1 MTNRSPDDLDRD
13 HTDELPV
20 LLETVAQRDEEDSV
34 FASPRPDDTAQHA
47 ALHAVPSQSAGST
60 SELLSQLAERSDEI
74 AILQSQIASLA
85 DRGREL
91 EQDIAAKD
99 ERLHELEQTV
109 AALRQSTEDALAAE
123 RRLAAQVAVRDG
135 RIAELTAELER
146 LREAS
151 AARDAETKHRA
162 AADSSEP
169 ATDQQPTESPAHA
182 SSPATAREVQRLLEE
197 KAALSD
203 YIAGRRA
210 RWEESQAREA
220 SLGARVAALEKELTA
235 AGTRAEEAEAFAT
248 RESGRAVSLRSELVD
263 SARRVAELE
272 RQLKAAAPALGPATS
287 APAVATMTATVAEP
301 PIRPQAAGP
310 KPAAPTPAEVPVV
323 SEIVEAAP
331 QAVEAVAQLEAE
343 VEYKRQQVAA
353 QLVELRDRDQQIR
366 SSAGDLEQVRRE
378 LGALRLELE
387 QSRSAASR
395 LERAVIDKDR
405 ALDARDARITTL
417 QEELKQRLRTESL
430 HAADVRPTRL
440 EPLPTRATTL
450 DVGTEHAPAPVLI
463 CLTGDAPKR
472 FALTKKSI
480 VVGRGAHCDLQIIT
494 HVVSREHARIT
505 IDEGIAIIEDVG
517 SRNGVFVNSV
527 RVDRQALQQGD
538 LITIGDAQFRFIDS
552 MAH

>member
-1 MTNRSPDDLDRD
+1 MTNRSSDDLDRD

-20 LLETVAQRDEEDSV
+20 LLETVAQRDEEEPV
-34 FASPRPDDTAQHA
+34 FATSRPDDTAQHA
-47 ALHAVPSQSAGST
+47 SLRPEPSQSASSA
-60 SELLSQLAERSDEI
+60 SELRFELAERSDEI
-74 AILQSQIASLA
+74 AILQSQIAALA
-85 DRGREL
+85 NRGLELEQQVAEKDELLREL
-91 EQDIAAKD
+91 EQTA
-99 ERLHELEQTV
+99 
-109 AALRQSTEDALAAE
+109 AALRQSTEDALGAE

-135 RIAELTAELER
+135 RIAELTAELDR

-151 AARDAETKHRA
+151 ATRDAATGSRA
-162 AADSSEP
+162 AADPSERG
-169 ATDQQPTESPAHA
+169 TDQQRNESPTRS
-182 SSPATAREVQRLLEE
+182 SSPTTARELQRLLEE

-220 SLGARVAALEKELTA
+220 SLGARVAVLEKELA
-235 AGTRAEEAEAFAT
+235 DAENRAEEAEAFAT

-272 RQLKAAAPALGPATS
+272 RELKTAVPLGPVTSDPSAALMPAT
-287 APAVATMTATVAEP
+287 AFVQPTRPQAEP
-301 PIRPQAAGP
+301 PRPAT
-310 KPAAPTPAEVPVV
+310 PAAAEVPVV

-366 SSAGDLEQVRRE
+366 SAAGDLEQVRRE

-417 QEELKQRLRTESL
+417 QEELRHRLGAETL
-430 HAADVRPTRL
+430 HASELRPTRL
-440 EPLPTRATTL
+440 EPLPTRTTL
-450 DVGTEHAPAPVLI
+450 DVGTDHAPAPVLL

-480 VVGRGAHCDLQIIT
+480 IVGRGAHCDLQIIT

-505 IDEGIAIIEDVG
+505 LDEGIAIIEDAG

-527 RVDRQALQQGD
+527 RIDRQALQQGD